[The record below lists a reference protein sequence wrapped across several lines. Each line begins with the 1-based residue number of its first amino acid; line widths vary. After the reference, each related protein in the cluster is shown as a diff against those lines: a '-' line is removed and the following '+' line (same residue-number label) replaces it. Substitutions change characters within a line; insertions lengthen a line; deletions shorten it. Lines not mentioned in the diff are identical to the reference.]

1 MIGATA
7 GGSAAAGGGN
17 GSASAP
23 AGGKL
28 APMGVDKENVGGGG
42 SAGDGLRVKEL
53 ERLVGDLQDKVNSD
67 YRSKVCACT
76 VVRPLAKTPTASTL
90 KTLCTSA
97 G

>member
-1 MIGATA
+1 VIGATA

-53 ERLVGDLQDKVNSD
+53 ERLVGDLQDKVDSD
-67 YRSKVCACT
+67 YRSKVCACVHT
-76 VVRPLAKTPTASTL
+76 IGSTL
-90 KTLCTSA
+90 GKNSYVLHPKP
-97 G
+97 